1 MAIEAEMNLESSREV
16 SSTLAELEESR
27 RQTNITSNVYA
38 TRTTHSSVAAA
49 TFNDFRLVA
58 ERVPEIRFS
67 GRYLCG
73 ISQKWVE
80 GKVEHYVYLFF
91 AKFLSY
97 LRVFSM
103 FCSAFGVLYFENHQI
118 LCQKF
123 SKKCCN
129 ALFNLS

>member
-38 TRTTHSSVAAA
+38 TRTTHSSVAAP

-67 GRYLCG
+67 GRKMGLR
-73 ISQKWVE
+73 QVE
-80 GKVEHYVYLFF
+80 KCFSSFF
-91 AKFLSY
+91 AKF
-97 LRVFSM
+97 
-103 FCSAFGVLYFENHQI
+103 
-118 LCQKF
+118 
-123 SKKCCN
+123 
-129 ALFNLS
+129 